1 MILHCRFL
9 PVKQTS
15 DLLMVMS
22 NLYTLQQ
29 GSLVM
34 SPKVS
39 SLYSCQQNLA
49 KFHNTQRRPS
59 PLRKSLLALSEL
71 RIYLDTAKLHGLLNM
86 QMLNLDTSLYVAFF
100 GVEIYRIFVETSS
113 IS

>member
-1 MILHCRFL
+1 MTLHCRFL

-39 SLYSCQQNLA
+39 SLYSCQQTLA
-49 KFHNTQRRPS
+49 KFHSTEKAI
-59 PLRKSLLALSEL
+59 PLMKEP
-71 RIYLDTAKLHGLLNM
+71 
-86 QMLNLDTSLYVAFF
+86 
-100 GVEIYRIFVETSS
+100 TSS
-113 IS
+113 FTIKKVLRHC

>member
-1 MILHCRFL
+1 MKFDDLYCRFL

-39 SLYSCQQNLA
+39 SL
-49 KFHNTQRRPS
+49 
-59 PLRKSLLALSEL
+59 
-71 RIYLDTAKLHGLLNM
+71 
-86 QMLNLDTSLYVAFF
+86 
-100 GVEIYRIFVETSS
+100 
-113 IS
+113 

>member
-1 MILHCRFL
+1 MDLIHICLLRFL

-39 SLYSCQQNLA
+39 SL
-49 KFHNTQRRPS
+49 
-59 PLRKSLLALSEL
+59 
-71 RIYLDTAKLHGLLNM
+71 
-86 QMLNLDTSLYVAFF
+86 
-100 GVEIYRIFVETSS
+100 
-113 IS
+113 